1 MKKLQLKS
9 IKAPKIKFSQ
19 KMGQIVCGV
28 VILLAIGAY
37 VYIGLLYNDEQEKQD
52 ELDTQIQSANLEWQ
66 RLEDRTEMPDLHGLL
81 EQRKNELAEEES
93 LFPVDVTANNVM
105 EILLQA
111 ADESNVDILPLSG
124 IKPAKTE
131 SVGENDY
138 YKVDFKLSPQ
148 GTLSNV
154 LNFVQKLEYGTIGA
168 NQIGTTIVNSLSL
181 TGKGRAWRAN
191 MSGSFYS
198 RVAATEPE
206 ATAS

>member
-1 MKKLQLKS
+1 MKKLQSKN
-9 IKAPKIKFSQ
+9 IRVPKMKFSQ

-52 ELDTQIQSANLEWQ
+52 ELDTQIQGANLEWD
-66 RLEDRTEMPDLHGLL
+66 RLENRTEMTDMVGLL
-81 EQRKNELAEEES
+81 EQRKDELAEEES

-131 SVGENDY
+131 SVGKNDY

-148 GTLSNV
+148 GTLTDV
-154 LNFVQKLEYGTIGA
+154 LNFVQKLEYGTIGEH
-168 NQIGTTIVNSLSL
+168 QIGTTIVDSLSL
-181 TGKGRAWRAN
+181 NGKGRAWRAN
-191 MSGSFYS
+191 VSGSFYS
-198 RVAATEPE
+198 RVATTEPE
-206 ATAS
+206 ATTS